1 MRMMKLPH
9 SLIPVLRSGNRG
21 MLDLTKA
28 VRFVNCHLRSLVELS
43 LSRYPVESSSLYNQ
57 FFQANRIPTDIMKG
71 KRGCS
76 NFTECEQRAKF
87 VQVLRATGFR

>member
-1 MRMMKLPH
+1 MMKLPH
-9 SLIPVLRSGNRG
+9 SLIPVYTEEWESWHVGSDQG
-21 MLDLTKA
+21 CS
-28 VRFVNCHLRSLVELS
+28 VCELS
-43 LSRYPVESSSLYNQ
+43 LSRYPVEPSSFYNQ
-57 FFQANRIPTDIMKG
+57 YFQANRIPTDIMKG